1 MNMQTSSQPHRTG
14 RSGFTLIELLVVIAI
29 IAILAGM
36 LLPALSKAKAK
47 AASMRCLNN
56 EKQISLSSKLYSDD
70 RDGQFVPYRAS
81 AAVLGWNGADFADR
95 RNFVLQSAAQ
105 MTGSAAV
112 NAGLFWPDILRIAKY
127 QSEGK
132 LFDCTALRD
141 FATNNGGDSSQ
152 THTLGIGINFGEI
165 GQIVTTSAN
174 IVRETSVLKPANC
187 LIFADSGGITAASDG
202 PNPDLWLDAVAWG
215 TVIFR
220 GTTAPG
226 VALDTRTVG
235 RHLKRNVCSFVDGHA
250 EARLNS
256 TLGYGL
262 VRTDPNAIWAIS
274 P

>member
-1 MNMQTSSQPHRTG
+1 MKPLRRASSA
-14 RSGFTLIELLVVIAI
+14 FTLIELLVVIAI

-36 LLPALSKAKAK
+36 LLPALGKAKAK
-47 AASMRCLNN
+47 AKSMRCLNN
-56 EKQISLSSKLYSDD
+56 EKQLSLSSKLYSDD
-70 RDGQFVPYRAS
+70 RDGQFVPYRA
-81 AAVLGWNGADFADR
+81 APAVLGWNGADFVDR
-95 RNFVLQSAAQ
+95 KNFVLQSAAM
-105 MTGSAAV
+105 MTG
-112 NAGLFWPDILRIAKY
+112 NAGPNAALFWPDILRIAKY

-141 FATNNGGDSSQ
+141 FATSAGGDSSQ

-165 GQIVTTSAN
+165 GRIVTTSAD

-187 LIFADSGGITAASDG
+187 LIFADSGGITVASDG
-202 PNPDLWLDAVAWG
+202 PNPDLWQDAPAWG

-226 VALDTRTVG
+226 TFLDTRTIG
-235 RHLKRNVCSFVDGHA
+235 RHLKRSVCSFVDGHA

-262 VRTDPNAIWAIS
+262 ARTDPNAIWAIG